1 MPVHHHHHH
10 FIRPIIRQYADLHI
24 HLHLAG
30 QQGLTRTV
38 TAALKSF
45 HNTVT
50 VTQVKY
56 CKKTRKLEESIFS
69 MLFLKTFKD
78 AVFAVDGSALQT
90 FITLS
95 SEKLLSNASCAPS
108 LKQFVLLL

>member
-1 MPVHHHHHH
+1 
-10 FIRPIIRQYADLHI
+10 
-24 HLHLAG
+24 
-30 QQGLTRTV
+30 
-38 TAALKSF
+38 
-45 HNTVT
+45 
-50 VTQVKY
+50 
-56 CKKTRKLEESIFS
+56 

-78 AVFAVDGSALQT
+78 AIFAVDGSALQT